1 MRIHSHHTHFC
12 QKKKNKK
19 KKKKLTLKC
28 EELLK
33 SWLMT
38 KKSFSFMFVNICLL
52 P

>member
-1 MRIHSHHTHFC
+1 MRIHSHHTHSC
-12 QKKKNKK
+12 QKK
-19 KKKKLTLKC
+19 KKKKLTLKR

-38 KKSFSFMFVNICLL
+38 KKSYSFMFVNICLL

>member
-1 MRIHSHHTHFC
+1 MRIHSHHTHSC
-12 QKKKNKK
+12 QKKK
-19 KKKKLTLKC
+19 KKKKLTLKR